1 MTKKSTKAI
10 SKKASDKDEI
20 VNPWK
25 IHTSEQAY
33 DNPWIS
39 VTEHKVTTPGGEP
52 GIYGV
57 VHFKNY
63 AIAILPI
70 DDDGNTYLVG
80 QYRFATQEY
89 SWEVPEGGGKMDQS
103 PLEAA
108 MRELKEETGL
118 EAKEWSMIHELHLSN
133 SATDE
138 RGFVFVARKLKHGK
152 AEPEHTEDLKV
163 EKIPFSELY
172 QRVMRGEYR
181 DALTVIAVLKAKALM
196 DNGGL

>member
-1 MTKKSTKAI
+1 MTKKAKSKANQR
-10 SKKASDKDEI
+10 DDEI

-25 IHTSEQAY
+25 IHTSEQKY

-39 VTEHKVTTPGGEP
+39 VTEHSVTTPGGEP

-63 AIAILPI
+63 AIAVLPI
-70 DDDGNTYLVG
+70 DDDGNAYLVG

-103 PLEAA
+103 PLESA

-118 EAKEWSMIHELHLSN
+118 EAEQWSMIHELHLSN

-138 RGFVFVARKLKHGK
+138 RGFVFVAKKLKQGK
-152 AEPEHTEDLKV
+152 SEPEDTEDLKV
-163 EKIPFSELY
+163 EKIPFEELY

-181 DALTVIAVLKAKALM
+181 DALTIVAVLKAKALM
-196 DNGGL
+196 DNDGL